1 MIKKEEIKEGLEFV
15 LPYSDFKDEEDEKE
29 YIRRLVRY
37 GFDGVCFWKNAFY
50 TKIQFLGEERT
61 IETRKRPVFR
71 VICKG
76 GFHGTDERDFVFVE
90 NIEKIDGVFG
100 EEEYLNIDLSFV
112 EKFGEKV
119 VKSKKSPKIK
129 RRNKE
134 RREMYDVPYLG
145 KYSIRLDSVI
155 GDDISTIAKIKKV
168 DDKDTDCSLDF
179 LDKAI
184 DSWVIETLCNDSLS
198 KCIESINQYLKEV
211 HPKEGEP
218 EADSEKED
226 ADRFKEI
233 TDKMLET
240 YKSKNKDYGDSF
252 RNLFKECGMTYAYGH
267 LREKLERVKSL
278 MSDEAKVKGESM
290 KDSLYDLANYA
301 ILTIME
307 IEKQK

>member
-15 LPYSDFKDEEDEKE
+15 LPYDDFKDEEDEKE
-29 YIRRLVRY
+29 YIRCLVNY

-50 TKIQFLGEERT
+50 TKVQFNGEERT
-61 IETRKRPVFR
+61 IETRKQPVFR
-71 VICKG
+71 V
-76 GFHGTDERDFVFVE
+76 FY
-90 NIEKIDGVFG
+90 IDKYGAMSARNTKSSGNEDLFIS
-100 EEEYLNIDLSFV
+100 IDLSFV
-112 EKFGEKV
+112 EKFGEKFGEKV
-119 VKSKKSPKIK
+119 VKKQKIK

-145 KYSIRLDSVI
+145 KYSIHLDSGI

-168 DDKDTDCSLDF
+168 DDEDTDCSLDF
-179 LDKAI
+179 LDEAI

-198 KCIESINQYLKEV
+198 KCIESINQYLKKEV

-218 EADSEKED
+218 EADSNKED
-226 ADRFKEI
+226 TDRFKEI

-267 LREKLERVKSL
+267 LKEKLERVKSL

>member
-1 MIKKEEIKEGLEFV
+1 MIKKEEIKKGLKFV
-15 LPYSDFKDEEDEKE
+15 LPYDDFKDEEDEKE
-29 YIRRLVRY
+29 YIHRLVRY
-37 GFDGVCFWKNAFY
+37 GFDGICSWKKAFY
-50 TKIQFLGEERT
+50 TKIQFDGEERT
-61 IETRKRPVFR
+61 IGTRERPVFE
-71 VICKG
+71 VCDGCEKQGIFVKNKNAG
-76 GFHGTDERDFVFVE
+76 MGDEAYMF
-90 NIEKIDGVFG
+90 
-100 EEEYLNIDLSFV
+100 IDLSFV

-119 VKSKKSPKIK
+119 VKKQKIK

-134 RREMYDVPYLG
+134 RREMYDVPYYLG
-145 KYSIRLDSVI
+145 KYSIHLDSGI

-267 LREKLERVKSL
+267 LKEKLERVKSL

-307 IEKQK
+307 IEKWRG